1 VEPMTSFLAE
11 ERMHTLRRD
20 GALVHRSRRRPRR
33 RPTDVLTSHVDDRSA
48 RDV

>member
-1 VEPMTSFLAE
+1 MEPMVSFLAE

-20 GALVHRSRRRPRR
+20 GALVRRSRRRGLM
-33 RPTDVLTSHVDDRSA
+33 DALTSRVDDRGG

>member
-1 VEPMTSFLAE
+1 MTSFLAE

-20 GALVHRSRRRPRR
+20 GALVHRSRRRRPRR
-33 RPTDVLTSHVDDRSA
+33 RLTDVLTSRVDDRSA

>member
-1 VEPMTSFLAE
+1 MTSFLAD

-20 GALVHRSRRRPRR
+20 AALVHRSRRRRPRR
-33 RPTDVLTSHVDDRSA
+33 RPIDVLTSRVDDRSA